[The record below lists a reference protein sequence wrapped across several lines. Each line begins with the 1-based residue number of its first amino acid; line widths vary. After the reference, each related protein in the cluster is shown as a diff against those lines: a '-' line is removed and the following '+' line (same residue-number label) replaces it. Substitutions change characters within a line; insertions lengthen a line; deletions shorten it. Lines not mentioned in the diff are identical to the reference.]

1 MNRVLQPLLV
11 IAVGCVV
18 VACGSATATPTV
30 APATP
35 PASSPEVAS
44 APPPSAPAP
53 SPTSVP
59 TSEPTTTPAPV
70 ASPVA
75 VIPLCNPAHL
85 AARITRWDAG
95 QGHRTANVEVTNT
108 ASATCKIRALD
119 QAQLVDGHGSVIIN
133 GQLPVASKLLV
144 MAPGSVL
151 STLVDADN
159 YCGPAPIAPVKVA
172 FIYPGGVGRF
182 VATPFSPTDLSGVP
196 PCMGAGS
203 GAAIVMQP
211 WAP

>member
-1 MNRVLQPLLV
+1 MNRALPRLLAIPLALIV
-11 IAVGCVV
+11 A
-18 VACGSATATPTV
+18 ACGTATIPPTAAPSATPSTVSSATP
-30 APATP
+30 
-35 PASSPEVAS
+35 S
-44 APPPSAPAP
+44 SAPAA
-53 SPTSVP
+53 SPTFNP
-59 TSEPTTTPAPV
+59 TSEPTTTPAPL

-75 VIPLCNPAHL
+75 VIPLCSPSHL

-108 ASATCKIRALD
+108 ASTTCKIRALD

-133 GQLPVASKLLV
+133 GQLPAASKFLI

-151 STLVDADN
+151 TTLVDADN

-182 VATPFSPTDLSGVP
+182 IATALSPTDLSGVP

-203 GAAIVMQP
+203 GAHVEMQP

>member
-1 MNRVLQPLLV
+1 MNRAMTPWLSAITFGLIVL
-11 IAVGCVV
+11 
-18 VACGSATATPTV
+18 ACNPTTIPPTAAPSAIPSEVPSA
-30 APATP
+30 AP
-35 PASSPEVAS
+35 ES
-44 APPPSAPAP
+44 APVP
-53 SPTSVP
+53 SPTFVP
-59 TSEPTTTPAPV
+59 TSEPAATAAPS

-75 VIPLCNPAHL
+75 AVPLCSPSHL

-108 ASATCKIRALD
+108 ASATCKIRGLD

-133 GQLPVASKLLV
+133 GQLPVASTFLV

-151 STLVDADN
+151 ATLVDADN
-159 YCGPAPIAPVKVA
+159 YCGPAPIAPVTVA

-182 VATPFSPTDLSGVP
+182 VATPVSKNDLSGVP
-196 PCMGAGS
+196 PCLGAGS
-203 GAAIVMQP
+203 GARVEMQP